1 MIYSL
6 YEQVDRTRVEQ
17 LIAKNDFDDDVKKQ
31 LKKYLRKYDR
41 AHKAFRVDYETQGLM
56 IGRKYA

>member
-31 LKKYLRKYDR
+31 LKKY
-41 AHKAFRVDYETQGLM
+41 
-56 IGRKYA
+56 